1 MIDVRPSE
9 ERGRN
14 KLSWLDT
21 RFTFSFDQ
29 YYDPEHVQFRSLRV
43 LNEDVVAPG
52 KGFPTHPHRDMEIL
66 TWILEGA
73 LEHRDNTGSSGV
85 LHPGELQHMSAG
97 TGVMHSEFNP
107 SPKDLVHLLQI
118 WILPER
124 KGLKPSYE
132 QLTFADADLR
142 GRFALVA
149 GPNAPVT
156 IYQDANLYIARLD
169 KGAIAKQ
176 PIGAGRHAWIQVAR
190 GSIVLNGLRDG
201 QAGGIQLKA
210 GDGAALSNESEVRVE
225 AREASEVLLFDLA

>member
-21 RFTFSFDQ
+21 HFTFSFDQ

-73 LEHRDNTGSSGV
+73 LEHRDNTGGSGV
-85 LHPGELQHMSAG
+85 IRPGELQHMSAG

-107 SPKDLVHLLQI
+107 SPKDPVHLLQI
-118 WILPER
+118 WILPDR
-124 KGLKPSYE
+124 KGLKPAYE
-132 QLTFADADLR
+132 QLAFADSDLR
-142 GRFALVA
+142 GGFSLVA
-149 GPNAPVT
+149 GPKAPVT
-156 IYQDANLYIARLD
+156 IHQDTNLYIARLD
-169 KGAIAKQ
+169 KGTIAKQ
-176 PIGAGRHAWIQVAR
+176 PISAGRHAWLQVAR
-190 GSIVLNGLRDG
+190 GSVVLNGLRDG

-210 GDGAALSNESEVRVE
+210 GDGAALSNESEVRAE
-225 AREASEVLLFDLA
+225 AREPSEVLLFDLA